1 MGEIRLFHRVY
12 GQVFPLESNP
22 FPLEDPLHEQIEK
35 HLLEYLGVC
44 FLDHEVEIGASEL
57 DSDEEGRIDT
67 LGIDSEGRP
76 VIVEYK
82 RDKKQDVVQQVLDYR
97 DWLLKNRPMF
107 RELVRETNQDCAD
120 KVIWQ
125 PRLIVIAGEI
135 TPRNLREAKRNK
147 DNTIIELVRYRR
159 FGDDFLTLEWVYG
172 ESKLP
177 RPMPDPVPEPPP
189 EPTPTEPVGDNGKPF
204 SINWD
209 WLRAN
214 EDMRALFHEMHG
226 FAKSLGSDVHLDAFP
241 SVFSLKRVT
250 DGRKR
255 SPVIAYLHLRTKK
268 SAVTLSIPST
278 PPGVARQYHDAIVQN
293 RADLEKAKP
302 LLRKAYELYQP

>member
-1 MGEIRLFHRVY
+1 MGEIRLFHQIY
-12 GQVFPLESNP
+12 GQIFRLENNP

-44 FLDHEVEIGASEL
+44 YLDHEVVIGASEL

-107 RELVRETNQDCAD
+107 RELVRETDQDCTD
-120 KVIWQ
+120 KVVWQ

-135 TPRNLREAKRNK
+135 TQKNLREAKRNK

-172 ESKLP
+172 ESKQP
-177 RPMPDPVPEPPP
+177 RPKPDVVPEPPP

-214 EDMRALFHEMHG
+214 EDMRALFHEVHD

-255 SPVIAYLHLRTKK
+255 SPVIAFLHLRTKK

-302 LLRKAYELYQP
+302 LLRKAYERY

>member
-1 MGEIRLFHRVY
+1 MGEIRLFHQVY
-12 GQVFPLESNP
+12 GRVFPLESNP
-22 FPLEDPLHEQIEK
+22 FPLEEPLHEQIEK

-44 FLDHEVEIGASEL
+44 FLDHEVVIGASEL

-107 RELVRETNQDCAD
+107 RELVRETDQDCTD
-120 KVIWQ
+120 KVVWQ

-135 TPRNLREAKRNK
+135 TQKNLREAKRNK

-177 RPMPDPVPEPPP
+177 SPKQDVVPVPEPVPAPP
-189 EPTPTEPVGDNGKPF
+189 EPIPV
-204 SINWD
+204 NWD
-209 WLRAN
+209 LVEGR
-214 EDMRALFHEMHG
+214 EELCG
-226 FAKSLGSDVHLDAFP
+226 FITTLGSDVTVTELETYTRFNRHGRDAFATVRRQSTRTRLVAHAGLDP
-241 SVFSLKRVT
+241 RRMRLE
-250 DGRKR
+250 DGFTRD
-255 SPVIAYLHLRTKK
+255 
-268 SAVTLSIPST
+268 
-278 PPGVARQYHDAIVQN
+278 VARKGKHGIGDLEI
-293 RADLEKAKP
+293 RIGSRTDLEKARP
-302 LLRKAYELYQP
+302 LLREAYERT